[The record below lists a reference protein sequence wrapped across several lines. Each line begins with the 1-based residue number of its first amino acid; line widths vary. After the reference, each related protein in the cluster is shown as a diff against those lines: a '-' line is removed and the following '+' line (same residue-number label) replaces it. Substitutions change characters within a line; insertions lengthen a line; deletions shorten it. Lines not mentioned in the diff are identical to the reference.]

1 MKYNIGKIMPLI
13 SPHLC
18 SIKFILLALILSIS
32 ACSSTA
38 PPPSNPPS
46 LSQAKIYINQVA
58 FDVQA
63 PKQAV
68 VSLPLGETATRFIVY
83 KGSDIVYQAKLKS
96 QPVFNEWGE
105 GAQYYL
111 ADFSSVKRRG
121 EFHMVVNTR
130 KQQVKSSPF
139 IIKQNAYFELTA
151 KSLLNYFKSNRHINP
166 QDKSIRIEG
175 TEQAV
180 DVSGGW
186 NNSGGDHG
194 KQLSHLSQSN
204 YLIPQQS
211 GLVVWAL
218 AKSYNKISKLY
229 DRKGLS
235 TQVIQEVMWGADYLH
250 RILDINGYFYSN
262 ITDNRGT
269 SDERLIIGDGN
280 ELNSLNFQAAF
291 REGGGM
297 AIAALAS
304 AHELSLKTRIRGEFS
319 PTQYLIDAEKAFA
332 HLQKNNLAYLNNGEE
347 NIIDDYTALIAATA
361 LYRATQKSYYLQAA
375 RHRAHN
381 LNSRV
386 TSQGWFIS
394 DTDKRPYYHNVEAG
408 LPIIAL
414 IDYLTIEPKKQIRLK
429 TTRII
434 KSTLDYQLALNEQ
447 VTNPFNLARQ
457 SFSTYQN
464 GQYTQ
469 QQAGFFMPH
478 ANEANE
484 ANDWQGENPRLS
496 SLTAAAIWAG
506 KITHADQQNAFGVNV
521 KVANF
526 AQSQLDWIMG
536 KNPYQMCMLYG
547 YGINNPPYAKSAGN
561 MLNGGISNGITGAT
575 LNAGGTG
582 ITWTEG
588 PDENNW
594 RWSEQWLE
602 NSAWYLL
609 AITAMVE

>member
-1 MKYNIGKIMPLI
+1 MKYNTGKIMPFI
-13 SPHLC
+13 SNYLC

-32 ACSSTA
+32 ACSNTT
-38 PPPSNPPS
+38 PPPSNPPN

-58 FDVQA
+58 FDLQA

-68 VSLPLGETATRFIVY
+68 VSLPLGENATRFIVY
-83 KGSDIVYQAKLKS
+83 KGSDIVHQAKLKP
-96 QPVFNEWGE
+96 QPVFNEWGQ

-111 ADFSSVKRRG
+111 ADFSSIKRRG
-121 EFHMVVNTR
+121 EFHIVVNTR
-130 KQQVKSSPF
+130 KQQIKSSPF
-139 IIKQNAYFELTA
+139 IIKQSAYFELTA
-151 KSLLNYFKSNRHINP
+151 KSLLNYFKANRHINP

-186 NNSGGDHG
+186 NNSGGDNG

-211 GLVVWAL
+211 GLAVWAL
-218 AKSYNKISKLY
+218 AKSYNKVSKLY

-250 RILDINGYFYSN
+250 RILDNDGYFYSN
-262 ITDNRGT
+262 ITDNKGT
-269 SDERLIIGDGN
+269 SEERLIIGDGN

-304 AHELSLKTRIRGEFS
+304 AHELSLKTRIRGEFA
-319 PTQYLIDAEKAFA
+319 PAQYLIDAEKAFA
-332 HLQKNNLAYLNNGEE
+332 HLQKNNLSYLNNDKE

-361 LYRATQKSYYLQAA
+361 LYRVTNKDYYLQTA

-386 TSQGWFIS
+386 TPQGWFIS
-394 DTDKRPYYHNVEAG
+394 DDDKRPYYHNTEAG

-414 IDYLTIEPKKQIRLK
+414 IDYLSIEPKKQIRIK
-429 TTRII
+429 TKRII
-434 KSTLDYQLALNEQ
+434 KSTIDYQLTLNEQ

-457 SFSTYQN
+457 PFTAYKN
-464 GQYTQ
+464 NQYNQ
-469 QQAGFFMPH
+469 QKTGFFMPH
-478 ANEANE
+478 TNEAN
-484 ANDWQGENPRLS
+484 AWQGENSRLS

-506 KITHADQQNAFGVNV
+506 KYTHANHQGSFGVNA

-547 YGINNPPYAKSAGN
+547 LGINNPPLAKSAGK
-561 MLNGGISNGITGAT
+561 MLNGGVSNGITGAT
-575 LNAGGTG
+575 QSADGTG
-582 ITWTEG
+582 ITWAEG
-588 PDENNW
+588 PDESNW
-594 RWSEQWLE
+594 RWTEQWLQ